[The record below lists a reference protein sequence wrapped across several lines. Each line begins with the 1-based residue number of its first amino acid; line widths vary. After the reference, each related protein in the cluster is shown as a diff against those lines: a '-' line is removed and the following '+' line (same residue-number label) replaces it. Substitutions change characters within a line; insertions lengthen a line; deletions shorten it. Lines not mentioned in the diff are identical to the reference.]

1 MKTVQLAIIGGGP
14 AGLAAAAAAYDA
26 GLRDIL
32 ILERSG
38 ELGGILNQCIHA
50 GFGLHTFHQEL
61 TGPEY
66 AQRYIDAVQERGIP
80 AWTDCMVLDV
90 SPEKVLTVTGRSA
103 VGLQQIRAQAVVLA
117 MGCRER
123 PRGALNSAGT
133 RPAGIWSA
141 GTAQRMVNM
150 EGYLPGRQVVILG
163 SGDIGLI
170 MARRMTL
177 EGAEGKA
184 VAEVMPY
191 SGGLKRNIVQCLD
204 DFDIPLYLSTTVV
217 EIHGQEHLTGVTLA
231 QVDDRRLP
239 VAGTERYIPCDTLL
253 LSVGLLPENELTRQA
268 GAALDAVTG
277 GPAVDETLATSLPG
291 VCACGNVLHVHDLVD
306 CVSLEAAAAG
316 RSAARYVLEGGEDSE
331 SIRLEGKNGVR
342 YTVPQ
347 PLHRGG
353 APVTVRFRVGQPYRN
368 AALCAYAGSTL
379 LKRIP
384 KRILT
389 PGEMESFP
397 LDPAAIT
404 AGATGTGGSTKWADK
419 TTVQIYNDVLA
430 LFAQLSEQSSGL
442 IDKDTPLKFCLSP
455 ELAVRLGAATDF
467 NVSVLDMLKR
477 YFTRIDIVTVPELH
491 SMTAGETMFLIAP
504 EVNGQRTGTL
514 AFGEK
519 MRAGRVVP
527 DLSSFRQKFVGTTY
541 GGIVLMPFAFAQM
554 TGA

>member
-1 MKTVQLAIIGGGP
+1 M
-14 AGLAAAAAAYDA
+14 
-26 GLRDIL
+26 
-32 ILERSG
+32 
-38 ELGGILNQCIHA
+38 
-50 GFGLHTFHQEL
+50 
-61 TGPEY
+61 
-66 AQRYIDAVQERGIP
+66 QERGIP

-90 SPEKVLTVTGRSA
+90 SPEKVLTVTGRS
-103 VGLQQIRAQAVVLA
+103 VGLQQIKAQAVVLA

-123 PRGALNSAGT
+123 PRGALNIAGT

-177 EGAEGKA
+177 EGAEVKA

-268 GAALDAVTG
+268 GAVLDAVTG

-291 VCACGNVLHVHDLVD
+291 VFACGNVLHVHDLVD
-306 CVSLEAAAAG
+306 FVSQEAAAAG
-316 RSAARYVLEGGEDSE
+316 RSAARYVLEGVKDSE

-347 PLHRGG
+347 ALHRGG

-397 LDPAAIT
+397 LDPAAIP
-404 AGATGTGGSTKWADK
+404 ADAD
-419 TTVQIYNDVLA
+419 TVTFVVEE
-430 LFAQLSEQSSGL
+430 AQ
-442 IDKDTPLKFCLSP
+442 
-455 ELAVRLGAATDF
+455 
-467 NVSVLDMLKR
+467 
-477 YFTRIDIVTVPELH
+477 
-491 SMTAGETMFLIAP
+491 
-504 EVNGQRTGTL
+504 
-514 AFGEK
+514 
-519 MRAGRVVP
+519 
-527 DLSSFRQKFVGTTY
+527 
-541 GGIVLMPFAFAQM
+541 AQ
-554 TGA
+554 